1 MKNSKSGFK
10 ISLKS
15 FIAEK
20 MLFQYFKKT
29 SSAWLQTNLRFA
41 LGFQNL
47 VKQSISGKN
56 LGHFGIYFLKIR
68 QLVQKL

>member
-20 MLFQYFKKT
+20 MLFQYLKKK
-29 SSAWLQTNLRFA
+29 
-41 LGFQNL
+41 L
-47 VKQSISGKN
+47 VKNFLLPLLFGQISHEGKN
-56 LGHFGIYFLKIR
+56 VEK
-68 QLVQKL
+68 VES

>member
-1 MKNSKSGFK
+1 MEGTSQKSYKF
-10 ISLKS
+10 
-15 FIAEK
+15 AEK
-20 MLFQYFKKT
+20 CGDHPKLRSKT

-41 LGFQNL
+41 SGFQNL
-47 VKQSISGKN
+47 VKQSISCKN